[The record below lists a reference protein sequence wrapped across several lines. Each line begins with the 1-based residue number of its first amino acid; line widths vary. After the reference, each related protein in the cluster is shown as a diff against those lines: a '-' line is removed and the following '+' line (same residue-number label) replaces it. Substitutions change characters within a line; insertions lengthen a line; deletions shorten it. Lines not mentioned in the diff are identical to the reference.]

1 MCEFC
6 ENSTQLSGQDTNS
19 QFKRV
24 IGICRSMFEKKLNDY
39 GSSWRILRPSSVTD
53 QVFIKANRIR
63 SIEIKGTSLV
73 EDDILSEYI
82 GIVNYGIIALIQ
94 LDKGFSE
101 SVDMTSEEALSL
113 YDVNSSGALDLMLR
127 KNHDYDEA
135 WRGMRISSYTDLIL
149 VKLNRIK
156 EIERNNGQT
165 TVSEGVGANYLDI
178 VNYAVFA
185 LIKLLYKE

>member
-1 MCEFC
+1 MEK
-6 ENSTQLSGQDTNS
+6 TN
-19 QFKRV
+19 QQYKA
-24 IGICRSMFEKKLNDY
+24 IMEICRKVFTSKMNDY

>member
-185 LIKLLYKE
+185 LIKLFYKE

>member
-39 GSSWRILRPSSVTD
+39 GSSWRILRHSSVKD

-73 EDDILSEYI
+73 EDEILSEYI

-113 YDVNSSGALDLMLR
+113 Y
-127 KNHDYDEA
+127 
-135 WRGMRISSYTDLIL
+135 
-149 VKLNRIK
+149 
-156 EIERNNGQT
+156 
-165 TVSEGVGANYLDI
+165 
-178 VNYAVFA
+178 
-185 LIKLLYKE
+185 